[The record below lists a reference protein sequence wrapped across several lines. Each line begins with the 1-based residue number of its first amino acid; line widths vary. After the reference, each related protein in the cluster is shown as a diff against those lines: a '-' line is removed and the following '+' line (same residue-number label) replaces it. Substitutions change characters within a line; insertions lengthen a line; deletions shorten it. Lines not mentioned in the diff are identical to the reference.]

1 MPIQLSDLGSSV
13 LDTQYAVRGP
23 IVARAQELERAG
35 RSITYCN
42 IGNPQAL
49 GQRPLTWTRRVLALC
64 EQPDLAVE
72 APSLFPSD
80 AVEAATRFLA
90 GSAHGLGAYS
100 ESKGLR
106 VVREAVASFIKA
118 RDGIEADPESIYLT
132 DGASKGVQAALN
144 LLIAGPEDG
153 ILVPTP
159 QYPLYS
165 ATITML
171 RGRRVPYFLDEE
183 RGWSLSKDMLD
194 EALAGALRQGT
205 RLKAIVVIN
214 PGNPTGAVLDA
225 DNVRMIVGFAREH
238 GLAIL
243 ADEVYQDNVYKPGA
257 RFHSFAGALDSMREK
272 DVSLFS
278 FHSTSKG
285 FLGECGQ
292 RGGYMELRNVPPEV
306 AAQVLKLQSVALCSN
321 LGGQATLY
329 TLVAPPGPS
338 SPSRA
343 EYERERSAILGG
355 LAEKADLVARGLN
368 GIPGFRC
375 NDVAGAMYA
384 FPRITAGVDDEAWC
398 MALLE
403 KTGIC
408 VVPGTGFGQ
417 LPGTS
422 HFRMTILPPK
432 DRLAEVVEAIAS
444 FASSYS

>member
-1 MPIQLSDLGSSV
+1 MPIQLSDLGKSV
-13 LDTQYAVRGP
+13 LDTRYAVRGP
-23 IVARAQELERAG
+23 IVSRAQELERAG
-35 RSITYCN
+35 RAVTYCN

-49 GQRPLTWTRRVLALC
+49 GQKPLSWARRVLALC
-64 EQPDLAVE
+64 EHPGLAGE
-72 APSLFPSD
+72 APAAFPPD
-80 AVEAATRFLA
+80 AVEAASRLLE

-100 ESKGLR
+100 ESRGLR
-106 VVREAVASFIKA
+106 VVREAVAAYIRR
-118 RDGIEADPESIYLT
+118 RDGIEADPDSIYLT

-171 RGRRVPYFLDEE
+171 RGRRVPYYLDEE
-183 RGWSLSKDMLD
+183 RDWALSRSLLD
-194 EALAGALRQGT
+194 EAVADARRAGT

-214 PGNPTGAVLDA
+214 PGNPTGAVLSR
-225 DNVRMIVGFAREH
+225 DNVRMVVDFAREH
-238 GLAIL
+238 GLSIL
-243 ADEVYQDNVYKPGA
+243 ADEVYQDNVYKAGA
-257 RFHSFAGALDSMREK
+257 RFESFAAAMDSMQER

-285 FLGECGQ
+285 YMGECGQ
-292 RGGYMELRNVPPEV
+292 RGGYMELRNVPADV
-306 AAQVLKLQSVALCSN
+306 AAEVLKMQSVSLCAN

-329 TLVAPPGPS
+329 TLVAPPEPG
-338 SPSRA
+338 SPSRP
-343 EYERERSAILGG
+343 EYDRERSAILGD
-355 LAEKADLVARGLN
+355 LSEKAAIVARGLDA
-368 GIPGFRC
+368 IPGFRC
-375 NDVAGAMYA
+375 NEVAGAMYA

-403 KTGIC
+403 RTGIC

-432 DRLAEVVEAIAS
+432 QRLAEVVREIAA
-444 FASSYS
+444 FAAEYA